1 MNDPDFP
8 VARARDR
15 PRIPVERFL
24 ANLPL
29 FRQTDRTELARLA
42 AGTTEI
48 TAPRGTV
55 LFRRGDSC
63 EGFHVVVYGR
73 IKLALDAPDGSE
85 KVVELMGNGQS
96 FGEAVMFLEKPYVV
110 TATATADTKLLL
122 VARQAVLDEIDR
134 DPRFARRM
142 LAGLSMRLH
151 HLISDVEAISLHSA
165 RQRVIGYLLGQSHD
179 AGGAR
184 KRFTLPAA
192 KGVIA
197 SRLNLTHEHFSRVLH
212 DLAAQ
217 GLIAVD
223 RMDIRIRDAVKL
235 RDYASQPNRRRGQ
248 SATGTQQEKT
258 SRSHD
263 DH

>member
-1 MNDPDFP
+1 MNLPASP
-8 VARARDR
+8 TGSTGASRNTGSR

-29 FRQTDRTELARLA
+29 FRQLDRTELIRLA
-42 AGTTEI
+42 SGVTEI

-63 EGFHVVVYGR
+63 EGFHVIVYGR
-73 IKLALDAPDGSE
+73 VKLALHAPDGGE
-85 KVVELMGNGQS
+85 KVIDLLGPGQS

-110 TATATADTKLLL
+110 TATALADTKLLL

-151 HLISDVEAISLHSA
+151 HLVSDIEALSLQSGT
-165 RQRVIGYLLGQSHD
+165 QRVIGYLLGQCRETGPWRRRV
-179 AGGAR
+179 A
-184 KRFTLPAA
+184 LPAR

-197 SRLNLTHEHFSRVLH
+197 SRLNLTQEHFSRVLH
-212 DLAAQ
+212 ELAGH
-217 GLIAVD
+217 GLISVEGL
-223 RMDIRIRDAVKL
+223 DIRIPDVAKL
-235 RDYASQPNRRRGQ
+235 REHAAG
-248 SATGTQQEKT
+248 
-258 SRSHD
+258 
-263 DH
+263 

>member
-1 MNDPDFP
+1 MNDASLPLW
-8 VARARDR
+8 RSEHR

-29 FRQTDRTELARLA
+29 FRQLDRAELSRLA

-63 EGFHVVVYGR
+63 EGFHVIVYGR
-73 IKLALDAPDGSE
+73 IKLAVHAPDGGE
-85 KVVELMGNGQS
+85 KVIELMGPGQS

-110 TATATADTKLLL
+110 TATALADTKLLL
-122 VARQAVLDEIDR
+122 VARQAVLEEIDR

-142 LAGLSMRLH
+142 LAGLSVRLH
-151 HLISDVEAISLHSA
+151 HLVSDLEAISLHSGM
-165 RQRVIGYLLGQSHD
+165 QRVIGYLLGQSHE
-179 AGGAR
+179 AGMGR
-184 KRFTLPAA
+184 RRFTLPAR

-197 SRLNLTHEHFSRVLH
+197 SRLNLTQEHFSRVLH
-212 DLAAQ
+212 ELAEQ
-217 GLIAVD
+217 GLISVD
-223 RMDIRIRDAVKL
+223 KLDIRIRDAVKL
-235 RDYASQPNRRRGQ
+235 REYASQPTRRRGHP
-248 SATGTQQEKT
+248 AVAAPPAKT
-258 SRSHD
+258 STHD